1 MINLEKLTYK
11 RLIDLYRLTKD
22 EVYFNEIYQRVENL
36 RNNIYSKYEID
47 KDEFDSIFNT
57 ILLRIVND
65 RDLRNS
71 HFTTMLCANVV
82 TEIEIYCFK
91 NNRRIKGEK
100 DYTYINKYYKS
111 NQNILDNIISDELID
126 KLNERIDN
134 DTRLYAKKD
143 FKAYYQEGLTYE
155 KVSIRR
161 RVSKE
166 NIRTSIRY
174 MEGEICNYSSKF
186 LDIELKRDKYGHI
199 IDCAF

>member
-1 MINLEKLTYK
+1 MNNLEKLAYK

-22 EVYFNEIYQRVENL
+22 EVYFNEIYQRVETL
-36 RNNIYSKYEID
+36 RNKIYSKYEID
-47 KDEFDSIFNT
+47 RDDFDSLFN
-57 ILLRIVND
+57 IVLVRIVND

-71 HFTTMLCANVV
+71 HFTTMLCANVT
-82 TEIEIYCFK
+82 TEVEIYCFK
-91 NNRRIKGEK
+91 NNRRINAEK
-100 DYTYINKYYKS
+100 HYTYINKNYKS

-126 KLNERIDN
+126 KLNKKIDS
-134 DTRLYAKKD
+134 DTRLHAKKD

-174 MEGEICNYSSKF
+174 MERELYNYGSKS

-199 IDCAF
+199 IDCVF